1 MLADGAIAIMIVFRI
16 RYVTEDEM
24 KARFLSLLTAIIFC
38 VSLASAA
45 QPSPQDTLY
54 EQIRHNVGLFGDV
67 YRELTLRYVD
77 TIDPKKFIR
86 AGIDGMLSTLDPYT
100 VFFDQEG
107 TEDLDV
113 ITNGHYGGVGI
124 EIGIRGQDKTLTV
137 ISAMDDSPA
146 QRVGI
151 RSGDRIQ
158 MIDTVSTDGFS
169 TSQAAKYLRGAAGS
183 QVKLTIQRTGSRE
196 PIEFVVVRREIEVK
210 DVPYSG
216 FVRPGVGYIKL
227 AHFSRSAPEELE
239 AAIRQLQS
247 SGMNSLILDMRGNP
261 GGLLSSAVSVLQ
273 QLCAKDDT
281 VLSVR
286 GRDDSGDQIFRL
298 PSDPLAGKIPLAVLV
313 DGGSASASEIVA
325 GAVQDL
331 DRGVLIGD
339 PTFGKGLVQSV
350 VSFESGEA
358 LKLTTAKYYTPSG
371 RLIQRVDYFHDGEGV
386 FREGPEPHEKFA
398 THNGRPVEGGGGIT
412 PDILVPSPA
421 PGVVG
426 TELWR
431 QGAFFDFINDYRA
444 KHPMLTTAKLGDA
457 GMQEFKHWLDSTH
470 FHYELN
476 GQIALDTLQR
486 VLTASGLTDSARA
499 DISHLERLLNSR
511 RDQTFWNESEF
522 IRRSLEGELANN
534 LFGSNGR
541 IEASFDDDKQI
552 QKALEVFAD
561 KSEYDKLLAVS
572 TGAKHE

>member
-1 MLADGAIAIMIVFRI
+1 
-16 RYVTEDEM
+16 M
-24 KARFLSLLTAIIFC
+24 KARFLPLLAAIFLY
-38 VSLASAA
+38 VGLAGAA
-45 QPSPQDTLY
+45 KPSPQDTLY
-54 EQIRHNVGLFGDV
+54 EQIRQNVNLFGDV

-77 TIDPKKFIR
+77 TIDPKKFVR

-124 EIGIRGQDKTLTV
+124 EIGVRGKDKTLTV
-137 ISAMDDSPA
+137 ITAMDESPA

-151 RSGDRIQ
+151 RSGDRILK
-158 MIDTVSTDGFS
+158 IDTVSTDGFS
-169 TSQAAKYLRGAAGS
+169 TSEAAKYLRGTPGSEVRLTIERAGS
-183 QVKLTIQRTGSRE
+183 SE
-196 PIEFVVVRREIEVK
+196 PIVFIVTRKEIEVK

-216 FVRPGVGYIKL
+216 FVKPGIGYIKL
-227 AHFSRSAPEELE
+227 AHFSRSAPDELDD
-239 AAIRQLQS
+239 ALRQLQS
-247 SGMNSLILDMRGNP
+247 QGMTSLILDLRGNP
-261 GGLLSSAVSVLQ
+261 GGLLSSAVAVLQ
-273 QLCAKDDT
+273 RFCAKGDT

-286 GRDDSGDQIFRL
+286 GRDDSGNQAFRL
-298 PSDPLAGKIPLAVLV
+298 TDDPLAGNIPLAVLV
-313 DGGSASASEIVA
+313 DGGSASASEIVS
-325 GAVQDL
+325 GAIQDL

-371 RLIQRVDYFHDGEGV
+371 RLIQRVDYLHDGDDV
-386 FREGPEPHEKFA
+386 FREAPEPHKQFE

-421 PGVVG
+421 PGVIG

-444 KHPMLTTAKLGDA
+444 KHPMLTSARIGDE
-457 GMQEFKHWLDSTH
+457 GMKEFKHWLDSTH

-476 GQIALDTLQR
+476 GQIALDTLR
-486 VLTASGLTDSARA
+486 KVITEAGLTDSVKTDLA
-499 DISHLERLLNSR
+499 DLDRMLDIR
-511 RDQTFWNESEF
+511 REQEFVQESDF

-534 LFGSNGR
+534 LFGSRGR
-541 IEASFDDDKQI
+541 VEASFADDKQI
-552 QKALEVFAD
+552 QKALELFSDHA
-561 KSEYDKLLAVS
+561 EYNRLLAVNS
-572 TGAKHE
+572 TAGKGE